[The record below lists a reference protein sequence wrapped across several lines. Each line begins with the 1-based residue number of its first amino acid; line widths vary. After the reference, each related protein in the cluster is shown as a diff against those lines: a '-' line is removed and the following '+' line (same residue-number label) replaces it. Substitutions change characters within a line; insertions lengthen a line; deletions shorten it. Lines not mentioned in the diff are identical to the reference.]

1 MATNGEYRR
10 GEVKSRKVEGQ
21 RSETGEGL
29 TTEYTEGDLAAK
41 ERKERKEGTSVNSVA
56 SSAAGGET
64 AELQA
69 VQDALWNALGER
81 ENSNAGTAL
90 LGLDKLSR
98 NHPEFDRQE
107 IDAAMVD
114 LAGDDQASVANRIMA
129 LRMCGER
136 GNVQALETIRNLA
149 RNGDTTMLRCAAI
162 ATLGELG
169 TEEDLALLET
179 YAACTDERI
188 RRIARNALAKL
199 ASE

>member
-1 MATNGEYRR
+1 MLFAGEKREKGVRKR
-10 GEVKSRKVEGQ
+10 GQK
-21 RSETGEGL
+21 
-29 TTEYTEGDLAAK
+29 TTKYTEGDLAAK

-98 NHPEFDRQE
+98 NHAEFDRKQ

-114 LAGDDQASVANRIMA
+114 LAGDDQASVANRITA

-136 GNVQALETIRNLA
+136 GNVQALETARNLA

-179 YAACTDERI
+179 YAASTDERI
-188 RRIARNALAKL
+188 RRIVRNALAKR